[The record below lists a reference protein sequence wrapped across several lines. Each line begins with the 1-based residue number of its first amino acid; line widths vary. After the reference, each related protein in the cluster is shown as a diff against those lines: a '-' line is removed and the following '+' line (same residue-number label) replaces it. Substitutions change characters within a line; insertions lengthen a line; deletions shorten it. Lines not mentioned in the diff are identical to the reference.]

1 MILAVTA
8 QPDTTVLAA
17 FAVGVLSF
25 VSPCVLPLVPGYLS
39 AISGVSMAEIRTGE
53 RRTWQ
58 AAAAEPDLL
67 RLVHADVRPARDGG
81 DEARLVARHP
91 SRDDQH
97 DRRLVDHRA
106 RRVLP
111 ADAGL
116 PFLNKEWRP
125 DALIRRAGTGGPIV
139 AGLAFAVAWTPC
151 AGPTLGSI
159 LGVASTSSTVYH
171 GGVLLAFYS
180 AGLAVPFLLC
190 ALGFDRLTTTFSW
203 IRNHYLWVT
212 AVGGVF
218 LIATGV
224 MLLTGTFAHLNA
236 DAQKALDSLGLDFF
250 KNV

>member
-39 AISGVSMAEIRTGE
+39 AISGVSVAEIRTGE
-53 RRTWQ
+53 RRTWKLLLPSLIFCGSFTLMFVLLGM
-58 AAAAEPDLL
+58 AATKLGSSLVTHRETINTIAGWSIIALGVFFLL
-67 RLVHADVRPARDGG
+67 TPVV
-81 DEARLVARHP
+81 
-91 SRDDQH
+91 
-97 DRRLVDHRA
+97 
-106 RRVLP
+106 
-111 ADAGL
+111 

-151 AGPTLGSI
+151 AGPTLGAI

-212 AVGGVF
+212 AIGGVF